1 MNVRT
6 QRMVHSTVSPTTEC
20 SSMFFNAGSAA
31 RQRGKVYKK
40 LLFTERGNT
49 QKLYKK
55 SGSAA
60 RQWGKV
66 YKKLLFTER
75 GNTQKLYKKRA

>member
-1 MNVRT
+1 
-6 QRMVHSTVSPTTEC
+6 MV
-20 SSMFFNAGSAA
+20 FNAGSAA

-75 GNTQKLYKKRA
+75 GNTQKLYKIQIFCESDKSPSNWYQQVHVAC